1 MKKKLYR
8 SSTDKM
14 ICGVLAG
21 FAEYIDV
28 DPTIVRLV
36 YAALTLFTAGFP
48 GILFYIICAIVIP
61 QKPFLNRIKKYFR
74 SHLATVISP
83 RLGYNL
89 LKCVFYADYNKAW

>member
-28 DPTIVRLV
+28 VRLV
-36 YAALTLFTAGFP
+36 YTALTLFTAGFP

-61 QKPFLNRIKKYFR
+61 QKPFD
-74 SHLATVISP
+74 VEP
-83 RLGYNL
+83 
-89 LKCVFYADYNKAW
+89 

>member
-28 DPTIVRLV
+28 DPTIGPPCLCGTDLIHRRLPRNTV
-36 YAALTLFTAGFP
+36 LH
-48 GILFYIICAIVIP
+48 
-61 QKPFLNRIKKYFR
+61 
-74 SHLATVISP
+74 HLRHRNSAEAV
-83 RLGYNL
+83 
-89 LKCVFYADYNKAW
+89 

>member
-61 QKPFLNRIKKYFR
+61 QKPFDVERLLQKPVFKPNKKIFSLPFSDGYFTAPRI
-74 SHLATVISP
+74 
-83 RLGYNL
+83 
-89 LKCVFYADYNKAW
+89 

>member
-36 YAALTLFTAGFP
+36 YAALTLFTEGLP
-48 GILFYIICAIVIP
+48 GIQIYII
-61 QKPFLNRIKKYFR
+61 
-74 SHLATVISP
+74 
-83 RLGYNL
+83 
-89 LKCVFYADYNKAW
+89 

>member
-28 DPTIVRLV
+28 DPKPSDLPMSRLKV
-36 YAALTLFTAGFP
+36 
-48 GILFYIICAIVIP
+48 
-61 QKPFLNRIKKYFR
+61 
-74 SHLATVISP
+74 
-83 RLGYNL
+83 
-89 LKCVFYADYNKAW
+89 W

>member
-28 DPTIVRLV
+28 DPTIVLLV

-61 QKPFLNRIKKYFR
+61 QKPFD
-74 SHLATVISP
+74 VEP
-83 RLGYNL
+83 
-89 LKCVFYADYNKAW
+89 

>member
-36 YAALTLFTAGFP
+36 YTALTLFTAGFP
-48 GILFYIICAIVIP
+48 RNTVLH
-61 QKPFLNRIKKYFR
+61 
-74 SHLATVISP
+74 HLRHCNSAEAV
-83 RLGYNL
+83 
-89 LKCVFYADYNKAW
+89 

>member
-36 YAALTLFTAGFP
+36 YAALTLFT

-61 QKPFLNRIKKYFR
+61 QKPFD
-74 SHLATVISP
+74 VEP
-83 RLGYNL
+83 
-89 LKCVFYADYNKAW
+89 